1 MAAAAVP
8 LLGEPQMNKQ
18 TKEAKA
24 TRQETKASREET
36 KASRLEKR
44 DKIREEES
52 VSSSCPTGSTSFTH
66 DDEERSP
73 LVMELPR
80 TANLFGQPGSRH
92 RIPVTLTN
100 RGSASSHLMLSHQ
113 EAFPVHS
120 LDSFATHVELVA
132 GIQPPEVEAGG
143 QSSVTVHVM
152 ITVSS
157 YVPPLFRS
165 KVTVSARPLVSNQTE
180 EKHQRHH
187 ADLSFYFAVV
197 DPGGTLEDYDLTP
210 PTCSLLCLD
219 QCQPGDCQ
227 GWTARVRLHDGSTG
241 LGWTR
246 LVWPQDQSLLLIREG
261 DWPMGTNQPSTI
273 SIQAPCCQ
281 KGVLLEQN
289 DLAGKTVMC
298 RIGEVA
304 SMGSSGDKPICL
316 LLFFCN
322 VIIAFAFE

>member
-132 GIQPPEVEAGG
+132 GIQPPEVEQISDKLYHGT
-143 QSSVTVHVM
+143 S
-152 ITVSS
+152 
-157 YVPPLFRS
+157 
-165 KVTVSARPLVSNQTE
+165 TE
-180 EKHQRHH
+180 EE
-187 ADLSFYFAVV
+187 LSPAVV
-197 DPGGTLEDYDLTP
+197 KIWI
-210 PTCSLLCLD
+210 CSTS
-219 QCQPGDCQ
+219 GDAGATNCAVQ
-227 GWTARVRLHDGSTG
+227 MLHSSCCNTI
-241 LGWTR
+241 
-246 LVWPQDQSLLLIREG
+246 VAVLLLQL
-261 DWPMGTNQPSTI
+261 N
-273 SIQAPCCQ
+273 CCS
-281 KGVLLEQN
+281 E
-289 DLAGKTVMC
+289 
-298 RIGEVA
+298 IVA
-304 SMGSSGDKPICL
+304 VS
-316 LLFFCN
+316 
-322 VIIAFAFE
+322 